1 MTATVK
7 NVGMVDFTTDSA
19 VSRKPSVPSRIW
31 NAFVESR
38 TREAKLVIVNELQ
51 KHTDST
57 LQFYGYSDQDI
68 ANIRKGKFVLPA
80 AD

>member
-1 MTATVK
+1 MTATAK

-19 VSRKPSVPSRIW
+19 LSQKPSVLSRIW
-31 NAFVESR
+31 NSFVESR
-38 TREAKLVIVNELQ
+38 TREAKLVIINELQ
-51 KHTDST
+51 KHTDSN